1 MHDNTK
7 NQTKIKRENFSKIG
21 FIFSALGSA
30 VGLGN
35 IWGFP
40 TYMYRNGGASFLI
53 PYLIAV
59 FICALPALILEIN
72 LGNLK
77 RKNIINI
84 FKDYYPRSGK
94 FLGWFT
100 TSYVWIL
107 TIFYAVLCSWA
118 LIGLV
123 ISFNPNWLQE
133 EFFFNNKIFHK
144 PIGDFTV
151 SSFSDFGT
159 LRWPLLLA
167 FICIWVINLII
178 MIGGIK
184 KGIEKAN
191 KILIPG
197 LFIILTTLAIFSL
210 TLPGAHLGLKE
221 IFTPKRSALT
231 NGSSWSDAFGLAF
244 VTTSTGMGI
253 IICFSA
259 VSPKRQDN
267 ANKSAIIASGVAF
280 VGLFSGIII
289 YSMIGYMAY
298 SKSIT
303 FSEVL
308 KGQEGMGLVF
318 NIFPNFFSIFNDV
331 GFMYL
336 GNILAILFFLSLIAA
351 GLSSLISLS
360 QAVLEPIE
368 SLFKQQNDN
377 VKQWKKLLIFSS
389 LAVPFSF
396 FYSFS
401 NIQNGVTSGLEM
413 LITKIYQILI
423 VLIEIII
430 ICWLKKDTNI
440 LIEHNNASSWIKL
453 KKGFIFI
460 LTILCPI
467 TLIFIT
473 NISISIFFEE
483 AGKQKFNFW
492 MIGVP
497 IGVILPL
504 FISILICYFSE
515 WKNKIVSKIKQ
526 RRK

>member
-1 MHDNTK
+1 MQNNTE
-7 NQTKIKRENFSKIG
+7 NQTRIKRENFSKLG

-40 TYMYRNGGASFLI
+40 TYMYKNGGASFLI

-72 LGNLK
+72 LGNLR

-84 FKDYYPRSGK
+84 FKDYYPRGGK

-118 LIGLV
+118 LVGLI

-144 PIGDFTV
+144 PVGEFTV

-167 FICIWVINLII
+167 FICIWVVNLVI

-184 KGIEKAN
+184 KGIERAN
-191 KILIPG
+191 KILIPS
-197 LFIILTTLAIFSL
+197 LFLILITLAIFSL

-221 IFTPKRSALT
+221 IFTPKLSTLT

-259 VSPKRQDN
+259 ISPKKQDN

-298 SKSIT
+298 NKSIT
-303 FSEVL
+303 FNEVL

-318 NIFPNFFSIFNDV
+318 NIFPNFFSIFNDI

-368 SLFKQQNDN
+368 LLLKNQNHRT
-377 VKQWKKLLIFSS
+377 VQWKKLLIFSS
-389 LAVPFSF
+389 LAIPFSF

-401 NIQNGVTSGLEM
+401 NIQNGVTTGLEM

-430 ICWLKKDTNI
+430 ICWLKKDTNN
-440 LIEHNNASSWIKL
+440 LIKHNNATSWIKL

-460 LTILCPI
+460 LSIVCPFA
-467 TLIFIT
+467 LIFII
-473 NISISIFFEE
+473 NISIYYFFDE
-483 AGKQKFNFW
+483 ANKQKFNFW
-492 MIGVP
+492 VIGVP
-497 IGVILPL
+497 IGIVLPL
-504 FISILICYFSE
+504 LITTCICYFSG
-515 WKNKIVSKIKQ
+515 WKNKIIFIIKQ